1 MSIEPGKLGEPIQE
15 KELLFGFWV
24 TNEDEVLKDL
34 PEAGEY
40 APFIGVGYLGLFGLR
55 LIRGPWSVQGCLFKT
70 EDQGGE
76 VSGGCVSGHEGGVCW
91 VPSIRFILQS
101 ESTPG

>member
-1 MSIEPGKLGEPIQE
+1 M
-15 KELLFGFWV
+15 FGFWV

-55 LIRGPWSVQGCLFKT
+55 LKRGPWFVQGCLL
-70 EDQGGE
+70 GPRGE
-76 VSGGCVSGHEGGVCW
+76 VSGGCSSGDEGLEVRAGRE
-91 VPSIRFILQS
+91 PL
-101 ESTPG
+101 

>member
-55 LIRGPWSVQGCLFKT
+55 LMKGPWSVRGYKK
-70 EDQGGE
+70 EDQGREISGE
-76 VSGGCVSGHEGGVCW
+76 CSSGHEGGVYL
-91 VPSIRFILQS
+91 VPGVRLILQ
-101 ESTPG
+101 E

>member
-34 PEAGEY
+34 PEAGEC

-55 LIRGPWSVQGCLFKT
+55 LMKGPWSV
-70 EDQGGE
+70 
-76 VSGGCVSGHEGGVCW
+76 
-91 VPSIRFILQS
+91 
-101 ESTPG
+101 